1 MVKIF
6 VDINVFIDL
15 YLFRWT
21 EENIN
26 SIKNILYHIEN
37 KDFIWI
43 TSIHTIATLYYVL
56 KNYKI
61 SHNDILE
68 YINNIEKVFYIV
80 WWNNE
85 TLKRC
90 LNNSSKDFEDG
101 LQYELAS
108 ESFADYIIT
117 NNIKDFKF
125 SEIEVKNPIEFINLF
140 SYNLN

>member
-1 MVKIF
+1 MIKIF
-6 VDINVFIDL
+6 VDINIFIDL
-15 YLFRWT
+15 YLSRWT

-26 SIKNILYHIEN
+26 SVKKILYYIEN

-61 SHNDILE
+61 FHNDILE

-90 LNNSSKDFEDG
+90 LNNSFKDFENW
-101 LQYELAS
+101 LQYELAN
-108 ESFADYIIT
+108 ENFTDYIIT

-125 SEIEVKNPIEFINLF
+125 SEIEVKNPIEFINLI
-140 SYNLN
+140 S